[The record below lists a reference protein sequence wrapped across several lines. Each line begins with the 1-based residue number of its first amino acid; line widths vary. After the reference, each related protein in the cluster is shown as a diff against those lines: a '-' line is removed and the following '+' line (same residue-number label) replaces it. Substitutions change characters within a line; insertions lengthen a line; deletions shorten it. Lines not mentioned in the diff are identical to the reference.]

1 MRFKELI
8 SEEVAPAQ
16 VDWDK
21 FNAALA
27 ASAIQRNVPRGID
40 GIVYLGIIGDP
51 SSNTNLEVRFKRDVR
66 IGLDMSPDRSDAY
79 VMQGAIAQYHYTD
92 STFKGRNIA
101 GANGLQVGTDF
112 DILISWNDRPAEDWP
127 KIGENLNLTIAHELM
142 HRGFAIADRIPGI
155 KSLMSEETVN
165 YLEHRISRIIPGVLN
180 PADLLKPG
188 AFSPFGKVNEH
199 LASLEHMMIYA
210 MLTGTGKLMPSGPA
224 DSTAQP
230 NTWIDD
236 VKKFRKI
243 YLDIEAAARQYVLS
257 YPAPKG
263 SLLAL
268 RNELSGE
275 TPGYAPTVVA
285 DANGKPTLKL
295 IPDEKQTASTKING
309 SGTTTAWAPKPVA
322 TGGAAG
328 DPVKGVVKKPS
339 PPIKLKGWT
348 LSDS

>member
-27 ASAIQRNVPRGID
+27 ATAIQRNVPRGID

-51 SSNTNLEVRFKRDVR
+51 SSNTNIEVRFKRDVR
-66 IGLDMSPDRSDAY
+66 IGLDMSPDRSNAY
-79 VMQGAIAQYHYTD
+79 VMQGAAAQFHYHD
-92 STFKGRNIA
+92 AEFKGRDIA

-112 DILISWNDRPAEDWP
+112 DILINWHGFTAEDWP
-127 KIGENLNLTIAHELM
+127 KIGANINLTIAHELM
-142 HRGFAIADRIPGI
+142 HRGFAIADRTGI
-155 KSLMSEETVN
+155 KSLMSEETKR
-165 YLEHRISRIIPGVLN
+165 YLETRASKIIPGVLD
-180 PADLLKPG
+180 PDDLLKPG
-188 AFSPFGKVNEH
+188 AFSPFGKVNAW

-210 MLTGTGKLMPSGPA
+210 MLTGTGKTMPSDTGTP
-224 DSTAQP
+224 AQP
-230 NTWIDD
+230 TTWIDD

-309 SGTTTAWAPKPVA
+309 SGTTTAWAPKSVA
-322 TGGAAG
+322 TAGWSG

-339 PPIKLKGWT
+339 APIKLKGWT

>member
-1 MRFKELI
+1 MRIKELI
-8 SEEVAPAQ
+8 SEEVAPAEI
-16 VDWDK
+16 DWDK

-27 ASAIQRNVPRGID
+27 ASAIQRNVPRGVD
-40 GIVYLGIIGDP
+40 GIIYLGIIGDP
-51 SSNTNLEVRFKRDVR
+51 SNTNLEVRFKRDVR
-66 IGLDMSPDRSDAY
+66 IGLDMSPDRSNAY
-79 VMQGAIAQYHYTD
+79 VVQGAIAQYHYHD
-92 STFKGRNIA
+92 SAFKGLNIA

-112 DILISWNDRPAEDWP
+112 DILISWHDRPASDWP
-127 KIGENLNLTIAHELM
+127 KIGENLNFTVAHELM

-155 KSLMSEETVN
+155 KSLMSKENVK
-165 YLEHRISRIIPGVLN
+165 YLENRSANIIPGVLN
-180 PADLLKPG
+180 PEDLRQPG
-188 AFSPFGKVNEH
+188 RFSPFGGINAH

-210 MLTGTGKLMPSGPA
+210 MQV
-224 DSTAQP
+224 STQTNRDTAP
-230 NTWIDD
+230 GAKPDPTIWIDD
-236 VKKFRKI
+236 VTKFRKI

-268 RNELSGE
+268 RNELSDE
-275 TPGYAPTVVA
+275 VPGYAPTVVA

-309 SGTTTAWAPKPVA
+309 SGTATTWAPNSA
-322 TGGAAG
+322 TTSSFSG

-339 PPIKLKGWT
+339 APIKLKGWT